1 MLSLILPLESDDLH
15 KELAPVVVLK
25 WILISPVEAP
35 SEMNNTYFT
44 TTYASDD
51 STSWPRTRHAP
62 SICGILQ
69 LPKYPIYGS
78 ADGYRSLLEQGGVIV
93 APFGQTRL
101 SADQDIDLPAE
112 REQRWATKSPAPIW
126 GSSLWR

>member
-44 TTYASDD
+44 TRNTSDD
-51 STSWPRTRHAP
+51 STSWLRTRHAS
-62 SICGILQ
+62 SIYGILHR
-69 LPKYPIYGS
+69 PKYPIYGS

-93 APFGQTRL
+93 APFEQTRL
-101 SADQDIDLPAE
+101 SADQDIDQPAE